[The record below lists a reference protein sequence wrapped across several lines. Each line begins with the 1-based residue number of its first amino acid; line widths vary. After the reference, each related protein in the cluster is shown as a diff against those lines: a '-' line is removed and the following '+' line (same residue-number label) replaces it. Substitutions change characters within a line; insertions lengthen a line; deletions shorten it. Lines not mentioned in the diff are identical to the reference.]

1 MRFEILRRRSFE
13 DPMAVVVEQAEAVD
27 ADTVHSGVFAHE
39 GEGLLEVIGIA
50 VDPLAA
56 VAALG
61 DGVEL
66 FGAEVARFSHGRD
79 EAR

>member
-1 MRFEILRRRSFE
+1 MSTLGRDGDLTRLAPQGR
-13 DPMAVVVEQAEAVD
+13 AT
-27 ADTVHSGVFAHE
+27 ADE
-39 GEGLLEVIGIA
+39 GGGQLKVLGIA

-66 FGAEVARFSHGRD
+66 FGAEVTRFSHG
-79 EAR
+79 